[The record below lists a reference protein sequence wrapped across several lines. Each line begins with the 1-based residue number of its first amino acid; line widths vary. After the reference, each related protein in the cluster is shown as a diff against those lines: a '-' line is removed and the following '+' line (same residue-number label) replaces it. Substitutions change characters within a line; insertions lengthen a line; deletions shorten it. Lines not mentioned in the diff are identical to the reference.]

1 MVSRRSLCSSS
12 QCMVGRS
19 RCLPPAVLCILLLP
33 TVQPGIRAQSPALKV
48 DQAVNQALEKYPAV
62 GVSRA
67 QVTAASAGIRA
78 ARTSYLPRVDA
89 LGQVNRA
96 TRNNVAGLLFPQ
108 GLPPI
113 SGQAMEQKSMTNVWG
128 TAAGFLVSWEPFDF
142 GLRQANVAVAE
153 AAKTRADAAVARTR
167 LEVATLAADS
177 FLTLLAAE
185 QTVRA
190 AEAGVERSEVFL
202 RVVESLVRSKIRPG
216 VELSRARAENSA
228 AKTQWIQARQA
239 VAVARALLARLL
251 GLEPAEVKIAAGHL
265 LKLPSLAVQS
275 SSAVVQNPAAL
286 EQDTAVE
293 EAKARLN
300 SLERAY
306 CPRFSVL
313 GSTYARGTGA
323 HSNGSTMGGLSG
335 LGPNIANW
343 AAGFTAS
350 FPIMEFASLRA
361 RKESET
367 ARMQAETSR
376 YRQIVVDLKGR
387 LDASLAAADAARQ
400 VADHT
405 PVQVE
410 AAAATHRQST
420 ARYRAGLGTVV
431 EVSDAQRL
439 LTQAEID
446 DSLAKLGV
454 WRALLAVAS
463 AQGDLQPFLQRASQ

>member
-1 MVSRRSLCSSS
+1 MS
-12 QCMVGRS
+12 
-19 RCLPPAVLCILLLP
+19 
-33 TVQPGIRAQSPALKV
+33 
-48 DQAVNQALEKYPAV
+48 QALQKYPAI
-62 GVSRA
+62 GVSQA

-78 ARTSYLPRVDA
+78 ARSSYLPRVDA
-89 LGQVNRA
+89 VAQVNRA

-108 GLPPI
+108 GLPSI
-113 SGQAMEQKSMTNVWG
+113 SGQAVEQNSMANVWG
-128 TAAGFLVSWEPFDF
+128 TAVGFVVSWEPFDF
-142 GLRQANVAVAE
+142 GLRRANVAVAE
-153 AAKTRADAAVARTR
+153 VAKTRADAAVTRTS

-190 AEAGVERSEVFL
+190 AEAGVKRSEVFL

-216 VELSRARAENSA
+216 VELSRSRAENSA
-228 AKTQWIQARQA
+228 AKTQLIQAMQSVGIA
-239 VAVARALLARLL
+239 QALLARLL
-251 GLEPAEVKIAAGHL
+251 GLEPPAVRVAAGRL
-265 LKLPSLAVQS
+265 LDLPPVDVQPARS
-275 SSAVVQNPAAL
+275 VVQNPAAL
-286 EQDTAVE
+286 EQGTAVE
-293 EAKARLN
+293 EAKARLK

-306 CPRFSVL
+306 YPRFNL
-313 GSTYARGTGA
+313 LASTYARGTGA
-323 HSNGSTMGGLSG
+323 SNGSTMGGVNG

-343 AAGFTAS
+343 AVGFTANL
-350 FPIMEFASLRA
+350 PIMEFASLRA
-361 RKESET
+361 RKDVEA
-367 ARMQAETSR
+367 ARIQAETSR

-400 VADHT
+400 IADNT

-410 AAAATHRQST
+410 AAAATHRQSM
-420 ARYRAGLGTVV
+420 ARYSAGLGTVV

-463 AQGDLQPFLQRASQ
+463 TRGDLQPFLDSASR